1 MGADWRCDDLQF
13 FIARVAFDQMEEE
26 DIRKKL
32 DTIPTRFKLP
42 EGDVDLLIR
51 SAGEILR
58 RDEEY
63 RAFLKSFSSEMVISR
78 RMLSTQ

>member
-1 MGADWRCDDLQF
+1 VGADWRCDDLQF